1 MVAGETTEG
10 GRLPDEELEAL
21 RRQRFAERV
30 GRVLEVMREEG
41 IDWRGVATISPDGR
55 IVTRVVPVEARGG

>member
-1 MVAGETTEG
+1 MDRDATRGES
-10 GRLPDEELEAL
+10 LPDEELEAL
-21 RRQRFAERV
+21 RRRRFAERV

-41 IDWRGVATISPDGR
+41 IDWRGMATISADGR